1 VSTIGLTSACP
12 QCGAPIKFG
21 GAHSV
26 VCVCEHCQSLIA
38 RAESTVEKLGKVPDL
53 VAIDTRLALGDS
65 GRMQELTFRVLGR
78 LQLQQGV
85 ASWNEWYVAWSDG
98 TFGWLAE
105 AAGRVIVSRRLER
118 RVSLPA
124 FGQLEVGQRVALQ
137 GVGEVVIEELGDAR
151 VLSAQGEL
159 PFLPQLEHVYRFA
172 DGSLSGGL
180 YATFEYGDADEPSD
194 VFVGRELSYEAAGL
208 AHARPERSWQAPQT
222 SGVALRCPSCGGPI
236 SLKLSSSLAVVC
248 PHCNKLFSH
257 EHGELALVRELKRR
271 HQPVLPLGARG
282 KLFDQPLEVI
292 GWTRRAVTIDSVDYS
307 WDEYLL
313 HGPNGY
319 SWLSENK
326 GHWTC
331 FTLLPAAAVTRDGGQ
346 RFATYNKTRFA
357 HFQRSDNVRYV
368 DVQGEFYW
376 QINPDERAQIDDYV
390 RPPHQLSTE
399 HTAKERIWTYGQHI
413 SAEQLW
419 QSFGQAGS
427 PPTSSGIGPC
437 QPNPYAK
444 HKRDLLMGLGFGAA
458 LLVLFT
464 VALAITQPKRVRLV
478 HHVPVTAEQP
488 VSLSD
493 PFELRGGMQAVE
505 ISAHSDFDVGN
516 GWSALDVSLIEEQ
529 TGRSDDLDLEVS
541 LFSGYSDGE
550 SWVEDGRHAEQRL
563 GGVTPGRYV
572 LRVEPHFD
580 PAYSRPTSVRMEVA
594 QGAYLWLPLW
604 LCMLA
609 LSAPVFIWWVAS
621 SRFEASRWS
630 ESDHP
635 GSNEL

>member
-1 VSTIGLTSACP
+1 MSTIGLTSACP

-26 VCVCEHCQSLIA
+26 VCVCDHCQSLIA

-65 GRMQELTFRVLGR
+65 GRMQELTFQVLGR

-98 TFGWLAE
+98 SFGWLAE

-124 FGQLEVGQRVALQ
+124 FDRLEVGQRVALP

-208 AHARPERSWQAPQT
+208 TRAGPERSWQAPQT

-236 SLKLSSSLAVVC
+236 SLKRSSSVAVVC

-257 EHGELALVRELKRR
+257 GDGELELVRQLKRR
-271 HQPVLPLGARG
+271 HQPTLPLGARG
-282 KLFDQPLEVI
+282 RLRDQDVEVI
-292 GWTRRAVTIDSVDYS
+292 GWTRRAVTVDSVEYS

-313 HGPNGY
+313 HGTNGY

-326 GHWTC
+326 GHWTH
-331 FTLLPAAAVTRDGGQ
+331 FTLLPAAAVSRDGERAASYQ
-346 RFATYNKTRFA
+346 NARYA
-357 HFQRSDNVRYV
+357 HFQRSNEVRYV

-376 QINPDERAQIDDYV
+376 EIRPDRRVQMDDYV
-390 RPPHQLSTE
+390 RPPQQLSVE
-399 HTAKERIWTYGQHI
+399 HTSKERIWTHGEYVPADQV
-413 SAEQLW
+413 W

-427 PPTSSGIGPC
+427 PPASSGVGPC

-444 HKRDLLMGLGFGAA
+444 HKHDLIMGLGFGVA
-458 LLVLFT
+458 LFVLFT
-464 VALAITQPKRVRLV
+464 IALAITQPKRLRLV
-478 HHVPVTAEQP
+478 HHVPIAADQP

-493 PFELRGGMQAVE
+493 PFVLRGGVQAVE

-529 TGRSDDLDLEVS
+529 TGRSDEVDLEVS

-550 SWVEDGRHAEQRL
+550 SWVEDSRHAEQRL
-563 GGVTPGRYV
+563 GAVKPGRYV

-580 PAYSRPTSVRMEVA
+580 PAYSRPSFVRMEVA

-609 LSAPVFIWWVAS
+609 LSVPAIAWWILELSLRSAPL
-621 SRFEASRWS
+621 E
-630 ESDHP
+630 
-635 GSNEL
+635 